1 MEGCTLCVGE
11 NMDNLYED
19 RKLSVEA
26 RRGFHTPSPGRH
38 ELGSQCLKG
47 MCGVWVGLGASVG
60 VRVMPSGVGE
70 ILDPM
75 VCTDLPQVQSL
86 YLGEGPLLQL

>member
-1 MEGCTLCVGE
+1 M
-11 NMDNLYED
+11 
-19 RKLSVEA
+19 
-26 RRGFHTPSPGRH
+26 
-38 ELGSQCLKG
+38 
-47 MCGVWVGLGASVG
+47 GLGASVG
-60 VRVMPSGVGE
+60 VSVMPSGVGE